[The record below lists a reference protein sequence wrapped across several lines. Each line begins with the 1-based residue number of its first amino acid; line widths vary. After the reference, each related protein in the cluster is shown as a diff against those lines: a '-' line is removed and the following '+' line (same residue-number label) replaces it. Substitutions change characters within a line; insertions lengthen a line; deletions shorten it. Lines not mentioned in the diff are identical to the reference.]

1 MILKT
6 ALAIL
11 GLSLAYLSFT
21 QVSKPEGLIGKWE
34 SKQGKD
40 IQIWTFT
47 DASHMLIY
55 NNIHAAVQADTLNE
69 RYRIEKITASG
80 FELIL
85 YSDSDYDKDHEGKS
99 NCRWLN
105 ANQFRI
111 ESVIALPEFTFV
123 FTRTK

>member
-6 ALAIL
+6 PLAIL

-21 QVSKPEGLIGKWE
+21 QVSKPERLIGKWE

-47 DASHMLIY
+47 DASHTLIY
-55 NNIHAAVQADTLNE
+55 NNIHAAGQADTLNE
-69 RYRIEKITASG
+69 RYRIEKITASV

-99 NCRWLN
+99 NYRRLN